1 MNYVIGV
8 DGGGS
13 KTHALILDR
22 HGRALG
28 FGLGGCGNHQ
38 VHGLGPAM
46 AEIKRAVNS
55 AIEQSRILP
64 EDIEMGCFCLSGADL
79 KEDYRLLIPAM
90 ESLGVA
96 RQVRVKNDTLAALR
110 AAITRSWGVAVI
122 CGSGFNAA
130 ARSPGGGEIV
140 MPGLGF
146 ISGDWA
152 GGGELS
158 QEIIRMVMRARD
170 GRGEK
175 TLLTEMTLNCLGAP
189 SEEMLLEK
197 LYHEEIA
204 YRELFRLVPLLFEA
218 AEAGDAPARKLIL
231 RLGQEVAI
239 TANALIKRFEMQNLD
254 VEVGLAGGVFR
265 GKGPLLIDTVAQG
278 VHQYAPRAYIRRT
291 RYEPVVGAAL
301 LALENAGVMA
311 DEYLYRMLDDT
322 LPGQLRLQEL
332 ASEDNQWDH
341 SGQ

>member
-1 MNYVIGV
+1 MNYVVGV

-13 KTHALILDR
+13 KTYALVLDS

-28 FGLGGCGNHQ
+28 FGSGGCGNHQ
-38 VHGLGPAM
+38 VHGLGPAI
-46 AEIKRAVNS
+46 AEIERAVMT
-55 AIEQSRILP
+55 ATEQSQILT
-64 EDIEMGCFCLSGADL
+64 EDIGIGCFCLSGADL
-79 KEDYRLLIPAM
+79 KEDYRMLIPAM

-96 RQVRVKNDTLAALR
+96 RQVMVKNDTLAALR

-130 ARSPGGGEIV
+130 ARSPDGGEIV

-175 TLLTEMTLNCLGAP
+175 TLLSEMTLNCLGVP
-189 SEEMLLEK
+189 SEEALLEQ
-197 LYHEEIA
+197 LYHEKITH
-204 YRELFRLVPLLFEA
+204 RELFRLVPLLFEA
-218 AEAGDAPARKLIL
+218 AEAGDQPARKLIIQ
-231 RLGQEVAI
+231 LGREVAV
-239 TANALIKRFEMQNLD
+239 TANALIKRLAMQEID

-265 GKGPLLIDTVAQG
+265 GKGWLLIDTVARG
-278 VHQYAPRAYIRRT
+278 VHQIAPRAYIRRT

-301 LALENAGVMA
+301 LALESAGLIVDKA
-311 DEYLYRMLDDT
+311 LYRMLEDT
-322 LPGQLRLQEL
+322 LPGQLRLQDL
-332 ASEDNQWDH
+332 ASEADWDH
-341 SGQ
+341 VSQ

>member
-1 MNYVIGV
+1 MNYMVGV

-28 FGLGGCGNHQ
+28 FGLAGCGNHQ

-46 AEIKRAVNS
+46 AEIERAVKS

-64 EDIEMGCFCLSGADL
+64 EDVEMGCFCLSGADL
-79 KEDYRLLIPAM
+79 MEDYRMLTPAV
-90 ESLGVA
+90 ETLGVA
-96 RQVRVKNDTLAALR
+96 RQVMVKNDTLAALR
-110 AAITRSWGVAVI
+110 ASITRSWGVAVI

-130 ARSPGGGEIV
+130 ARSPDGGEIV

-175 TLLTEMTLNCLGAP
+175 TLLTAMTLNCLGVS
-189 SEEMLLEK
+189 SEEALLEQ
-197 LYHEEIA
+197 LYYEKIS

-218 AEAGDAPARKLIL
+218 AEAGDQPARKLII
-231 RLGQEVAI
+231 RLGEEVAV
-239 TANALIKRFEMQNLD
+239 TANALIKRLAMQDLD
-254 VEVGLAGGVFR
+254 VEIGLAGGVFR
-265 GKGPLLIDTVAQG
+265 GKGSLLIDTVAQA
-278 VHQYAPRAYIRRT
+278 VHQFAPGAYIRRT
-291 RYEPVVGAAL
+291 QYEPVVGAAL
-301 LALENAGVMA
+301 LALESVGIMMDKA
-311 DEYLYRMLDDT
+311 LYRMLDES
-322 LPGQLRLQEL
+322 LPGQLRLQDL
-332 ASEDNQWDH
+332 ASESNWDRLGH
-341 SGQ
+341 